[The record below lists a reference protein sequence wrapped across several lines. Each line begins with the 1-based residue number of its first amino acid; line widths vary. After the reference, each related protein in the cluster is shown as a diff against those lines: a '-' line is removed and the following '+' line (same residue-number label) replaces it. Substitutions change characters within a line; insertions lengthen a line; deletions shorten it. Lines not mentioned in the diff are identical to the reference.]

1 MFWKFDLH
9 NSSQIEKLLEKE
21 DVTLQELL
29 DEEDVLQEC
38 KAQNQR
44 LLLFLTRDSSMLELL
59 NLITH
64 EPPADREEKLRY
76 KYANVA
82 CELLTCDMSL
92 INDKVGGDESLMNTL
107 YSFLEQKSALN
118 PLLASF
124 FSKAFGNLI
133 TRKTEQVIGFLKN
146 KEDFVGQV
154 LKHLDTSAMMDLV
167 LRVISSVEP
176 VCLRQEVLTWLNEE
190 RLIQR
195 LVELIHPHS
204 DSETQSN
211 ASQTLCDI
219 IRLSRDQASLLQET
233 SETDP
238 LLTTLELQQNVEAL
252 LKNMFEGE
260 KSEVCIV
267 NGTQVL
273 LTLLETRRPGVEQ
286 VIDLCSQGLE
296 KSYTVNNSILMG
308 IQPHLKHFH
317 HLLLN
322 PPKKC
327 VMLTTMGVLEEP
339 FGNARLHASR
349 LMAALLYTRAPRI
362 HLELCQLNM
371 INLLLDLFFKFSW
384 NNFLHIQVEHCVSA
398 ILNQTTPI
406 GKTHDSPDQI
416 QLETQDTQNSDKS
429 DMFTCC
435 DMMKH
440 LLKDCRLVQRILDAW
455 EENDKTQEA
464 GGMRKGY
471 MGHMTRIANTVVQ
484 NAEREQEQTQI
495 ARLIK
500 ELPEDYKARWEQF
513 VNETLTETNK
523 KNTADLVFSDYQ
535 IQQMTANFVD
545 QFGLN
550 DDEFG
555 DHDGSISA
563 TFDRITEIKFNL
575 VDEGAS
581 SAIFETRT
589 KERIRP
595 FDDAEEEE
603 DIWEDKEINYATQV
617 KARSRFGLVTNAQK
631 SEADGGSRR
640 HLESPDMEWFPETK
654 QTQENTKNQEMDK
667 QSSDPQSPGWIAS
680 FEDDFSCRD
689 FTSIVMDTG
698 SSVWGSSTAQLS
710 ETEEK
715 GWATFTD
722 FQPFCCSD
730 AGPRCSSP
738 VDSENSNK
746 PSQNEEIK
754 SSSACV
760 WNVCGARKA
769 PLVASDSSSSESD
782 SEEEEDRTNITESV
796 ATANAKDN
804 VKLSVDAKNEKAVF
818 ISDTN
823 ARATGGMAT
832 DVIATGSI
840 PGTQS
845 PKEQKVTPVVTARN
859 SVSPAAR
866 LHPHDSCYSTHQM
879 LKAVASCFQTR
890 FLSLWHLP
898 FSSVCRI
905 VTWVLLV

>member
-1 MFWKFDLH
+1 MDAGRCIAIQRSHFHSDSLQNAAAVMFWKFDLH

-44 LLLFLTRDSSMLELL
+44 LLLFLSRDSSMLDLL

-64 EPPADREEKLRY
+64 EPPADREERLRY
-76 KYANVA
+76 KFANVA
-82 CELLTCDMSL
+82 CELLTCDVSL
-92 INDKVGGDESLMNTL
+92 INDKVGGDESLLNTL
-107 YSFLEQKSALN
+107 YSFLEQTSPLN

-124 FSKAFGNLI
+124 FSKTFGNLI
-133 TRKTEQVIGFLKN
+133 TRKTEQVIGFLKK
-146 KEDFVGQV
+146 KEDFIGQV

-167 LRVISSVEP
+167 LRLISSVEP

-195 LVELIHPHS
+195 LIELIHPHS
-204 DSETQSN
+204 DSERQSN
-211 ASQTLCDI
+211 ASQALCDI
-219 IRLSRDQASLLQET
+219 IRLSRDQASVLQET

-238 LLTTLELQQNVEAL
+238 LLTTLELQQSIDVL

-273 LTLLETRRPGVEQ
+273 LTLLETRRPCVEQ
-286 VIDLCSQGLE
+286 VIDPCSQGLE
-296 KSYTVNNSILMG
+296 KPYTVNNSILMA
-308 IQPHLKHFH
+308 IQTHLKHFH

-327 VMLTTMGVLEEP
+327 VMLTTMGILEEP
-339 FGNARLHASR
+339 FGNARLHGSR

-362 HLELCQLNM
+362 HHELCQLNM

-398 ILNQTTPI
+398 ILNQPTTN

-416 QLETQDTQNSDKS
+416 QLETKDTQNSDKS
-429 DMFTCC
+429 DMFTHC
-435 DMMKH
+435 DLIKH

-471 MGHMTRIANTVVQ
+471 MGHLTRIANTVVQ

-495 ARLIK
+495 SQLIK
-500 ELPEDYKARWEQF
+500 DLPEDYKARWEQF

-535 IQQMTANFVD
+535 IQEMTANFVD

-555 DHDGSISA
+555 EHDSSISA
-563 TFDRITEIKFNL
+563 TFDRITEINFKL
-575 VDEGAS
+575 VDERVS

-617 KARSRFGLVTNAQK
+617 KARSRFGLVTNTQK
-631 SEADGGSRR
+631 NEADGGSRR
-640 HLESPDMEWFPETK
+640 LLGSPDMEWFPETK
-654 QTQENTKNQEMDK
+654 QTPEKAKNQDTDK
-667 QSSDPQSPGWIAS
+667 QSSDPQSPGWIA

-689 FTSIVMDTG
+689 FASIAMDTG

-738 VDSENSNK
+738 VDSENPNK
-746 PSQNEEIK
+746 QSQNEETK
-754 SSSACV
+754 GSTACV
-760 WNVCGARKA
+760 WSVCGARKA
-769 PLVASDSSSSESD
+769 PLVASDSSSSGSD
-782 SEEEEDRTNITESV
+782 SEEEEDRTNIITESI
-796 ATANAKDN
+796 ATPNAKESA
-804 VKLSVDAKNEKAVF
+804 KLSVDAKNEKAVF

-823 ARATGGMAT
+823 ARATVGMAT
-832 DVIATGSI
+832 DVIATGTI
-840 PGTQS
+840 TGTQS
-845 PKEQKVTPVVTARN
+845 PKEQKGNSSSNGPV
-859 SVSPAAR
+859 
-866 LHPHDSCYSTHQM
+866 
-879 LKAVASCFQTR
+879 
-890 FLSLWHLP
+890 
-898 FSSVCRI
+898 
-905 VTWVLLV
+905 

>member
-29 DEEDVLQEC
+29 DEDDVLQEC

-64 EPPADREEKLRY
+64 EPPADREERLRY
-76 KYANVA
+76 KFANVA
-82 CELLTCDMSL
+82 CELLTCDVSL
-92 INDKVGGDESLMNTL
+92 INDKVGGDESLLNTL
-107 YSFLEQKSALN
+107 YSFLEQTPPLN

-124 FSKAFGNLI
+124 FSKTFGNLI
-133 TRKTEQVIGFLKN
+133 TRKTEQVIGFLKK
-146 KEDFVGQV
+146 KEDFIGQV

-167 LRVISSVEP
+167 LRLISSVEP
-176 VCLRQEVLTWLNEE
+176 VCLRQEVLTWLNDE

-195 LVELIHPHS
+195 LIELIHPHS
-204 DSETQSN
+204 DSERQSN
-211 ASQTLCDI
+211 ASQALCDI
-219 IRLSRDQASLLQET
+219 IRLSRDQASVLQET
-233 SETDP
+233 SDTDP
-238 LLTTLELQQNVEAL
+238 LLTTLELIDVL

-273 LTLLETRRPGVEQ
+273 LTLLETRRPCVEQ
-286 VIDLCSQGLE
+286 VIDPCSQGLE
-296 KSYTVNNSILMG
+296 KPYTVNNSILMA
-308 IQPHLKHFH
+308 IQTHLKHFH

-327 VMLTTMGVLEEP
+327 VMLTTMGILEEP
-339 FGNARLHASR
+339 FGNARLHGSR

-362 HLELCQLNM
+362 HHELCQLNM

-398 ILNQTTPI
+398 ILNQPTTN

-416 QLETQDTQNSDKS
+416 QLETKDTQNSDKS
-429 DMFTCC
+429 DM
-435 DMMKH
+435 
-440 LLKDCRLVQRILDAW
+440 LVQRILDAW

-471 MGHMTRIANTVVQ
+471 MGHLTRIANTVVQ

-495 ARLIK
+495 SQLIK
-500 ELPEDYKARWEQF
+500 GKLPEDYKARWEQF

-523 KNTADLVFSDYQ
+523 KNTADLVRFHTKTPIFLLTQVFSDYQ
-535 IQQMTANFVD
+535 IQEMTANFVD

-555 DHDGSISA
+555 EHDSSISA
-563 TFDRITEIKFNL
+563 TFDRITEINFKL
-575 VDEGAS
+575 VDERVS

-617 KARSRFGLVTNAQK
+617 KARSRFGLVTNTQK
-631 SEADGGSRR
+631 NEADGG
-640 HLESPDMEWFPETK
+640 
-654 QTQENTKNQEMDK
+654 
-667 QSSDPQSPGWIAS
+667 PGWIA

-689 FTSIVMDTG
+689 FASIAMDTG

-730 AGPRCSSP
+730 AGHRCSSP
-738 VDSENSNK
+738 VDSENPNK
-746 PSQNEEIK
+746 QSQNEESK
-754 SSSACV
+754 WLTYYEVYSLMFLHLSSKGKFLTTV
-760 WNVCGARKA
+760 LK
-769 PLVASDSSSSESD
+769 
-782 SEEEEDRTNITESV
+782 
-796 ATANAKDN
+796 NAKN
-804 VKLSVDAKNEKAVF
+804 V
-818 ISDTN
+818 
-823 ARATGGMAT
+823 G
-832 DVIATGSI
+832 
-840 PGTQS
+840 
-845 PKEQKVTPVVTARN
+845 VVRCG
-859 SVSPAAR
+859 VKGEEGR
-866 LHPHDSCYSTHQM
+866 
-879 LKAVASCFQTR
+879 QT
-890 FLSLWHLP
+890 
-898 FSSVCRI
+898 V
-905 VTWVLLV
+905 

>member
-29 DEEDVLQEC
+29 DEDDVLQEC

-64 EPPADREEKLRY
+64 EPPADREERLRY

-82 CELLTCDMSL
+82 CELLTCDVSL

-146 KEDFVGQV
+146 KEDFIGQV

-167 LRVISSVEP
+167 LRLISSVEP

-195 LVELIHPHS
+195 LIELIHPHS
-204 DSETQSN
+204 DGETQSN

-233 SETDP
+233 SETTDP
-238 LLTTLELQQNVEAL
+238 LLTALELQQNVEAL

-273 LTLLETRRPGVEQ
+273 LARLETRRPGVEQ
-286 VIDLCSQGLE
+286 VIDPCSQGLE

-339 FGNARLHASR
+339 FGNTRLHASR

-398 ILNQTTPI
+398 ILNQTTPN

-416 QLETQDTQNSDKS
+416 QLETQDTQNSEKT

-435 DMMKH
+435 GMIKH

-471 MGHMTRIANTVVQ
+471 MGHLTRIANTVVQ

-495 ARLIK
+495 AQLIK
-500 ELPEDYKARWEQF
+500 GKLPEEYKARWEQF

-555 DHDGSISA
+555 DHDGRISA

-617 KARSRFGLVTNAQK
+617 KARKER
-631 SEADGGSRR
+631 GGWWLS
-640 HLESPDMEWFPETK
+640 
-654 QTQENTKNQEMDK
+654 QTSGYVH
-667 QSSDPQSPGWIAS
+667 SSHSPGWIAS

-689 FTSIVMDTG
+689 FTSIAMDTG

-738 VDSENSNK
+738 K
-746 PSQNEEIK
+746 
-754 SSSACV
+754 
-760 WNVCGARKA
+760 
-769 PLVASDSSSSESD
+769 
-782 SEEEEDRTNITESV
+782 
-796 ATANAKDN
+796 
-804 VKLSVDAKNEKAVF
+804 
-818 ISDTN
+818 
-823 ARATGGMAT
+823 
-832 DVIATGSI
+832 
-840 PGTQS
+840 
-845 PKEQKVTPVVTARN
+845 
-859 SVSPAAR
+859 VSPLPA
-866 LHPHDSCYSTHQM
+866 YTIYIYTH
-879 LKAVASCFQTR
+879 T
-890 FLSLWHLP
+890 H
-898 FSSVCRI
+898 
-905 VTWVLLV
+905 THT

>member
-1 MFWKFDLH
+1 M
-9 NSSQIEKLLEKE
+9 S
-21 DVTLQELL
+21 VT
-29 DEEDVLQEC
+29 
-38 KAQNQR
+38 
-44 LLLFLTRDSSMLELL
+44 
-59 NLITH
+59 
-64 EPPADREEKLRY
+64 EPPADREERLRY

-82 CELLTCDMSL
+82 CELLTCDVSL
-92 INDKVGGDESLMNTL
+92 INDKVGGDESLLNTL
-107 YSFLEQKSALN
+107 YSYLEQTSPLN

-124 FSKAFGNLI
+124 FSKTFGNLI
-133 TRKTEQVIGFLKN
+133 TRKTEQVIGFLKK
-146 KEDFVGQV
+146 KEDFIGQV

-167 LRVISSVEP
+167 LRLISSVEP
-176 VCLRQEVLTWLNEE
+176 ACLRQEVLTWLNEE

-195 LVELIHPHS
+195 LIELIHPHS
-204 DSETQSN
+204 DSERQSN

-219 IRLSRDQASLLQET
+219 IRLGRDQASVLQET

-238 LLTTLELQQNVEAL
+238 LLTTLELQQSIEVL

-273 LTLLETRRPGVEQ
+273 LTLLETRRPCVEQ
-286 VIDLCSQGLE
+286 VIDPCSQGLE
-296 KSYTVNNSILMG
+296 KTYTVNNSILMG
-308 IQPHLKHFH
+308 IQTHLKHFH

-327 VMLTTMGVLEEP
+327 VMLTTMGILEEP
-339 FGNARLHASR
+339 FGNARLHGSK

-362 HLELCQLNM
+362 HHELCQLNM
-371 INLLLDLFFKFSW
+371 INLLLV
-384 NNFLHIQVEHCVSA
+384 I
-398 ILNQTTPI
+398 T
-406 GKTHDSPDQI
+406 
-416 QLETQDTQNSDKS
+416 
-429 DMFTCC
+429 
-435 DMMKH
+435 
-440 LLKDCRLVQRILDAW
+440 LLRDCRLVQRILDAW
-455 EENDKTQEA
+455 EENDKIQEA

-555 DHDGSISA
+555 EHDGSIRTELPEDYKARWEQFVNETLTETNKKNTADLVFSDYQIQQMTANFVDQFGLNDDEFGEHDGSISA
-563 TFDRITEIKFNL
+563 TFDRITEINFKL
-575 VDEGAS
+575 VDERTS

-640 HLESPDMEWFPETK
+640 CLGSPDIEWFPETK
-654 QTQENTKNQEMDK
+654 LTPEKTKNHDTAK

-689 FTSIVMDTG
+689 FVSVAMDTG
-698 SSVWGSSTAQLS
+698 SGVWGSSNAQLS

-738 VDSENSNK
+738 VDSENPNK
-746 PSQNEEIK
+746 QSQNEEIK
-754 SSSACV
+754 GSSACV
-760 WNVCGARKA
+760 WSVCGARKA
-769 PLVASDSSSSESD
+769 PLVASDSSSSGSD
-782 SEEEEDRTNITESV
+782 SEEEEDRTNANQCI
-796 ATANAKDN
+796 ATANAKEG
-804 VKLSVDAKNEKAVF
+804 VKLSVDAKNKKAVF
-818 ISDTN
+818 ISDTH

-832 DVIATGSI
+832 DVIATGTI
-840 PGTQS
+840 TGTQS
-845 PKEQKVTPVVTARN
+845 SKEQNPVLFYRG
-859 SVSPAAR
+859 
-866 LHPHDSCYSTHQM
+866 DS
-879 LKAVASCFQTR
+879 
-890 FLSLWHLP
+890 
-898 FSSVCRI
+898 SSNGPV
-905 VTWVLLV
+905 

>member
-9 NSSQIEKLLEKE
+9 NSSQVEKLLEKE

-59 NLITH
+59 NLVTH
-64 EPPADREEKLRY
+64 EPPTDREEKLRY

-82 CELLTCDMSL
+82 CELLTCDVSL
-92 INDKVGGDESLMNTL
+92 INDKVGGDESLLKTL
-107 YSFLEQKSALN
+107 YNFLEQTPPLN

-124 FSKAFGNLI
+124 M
-133 TRKTEQVIGFLKN
+133 IGFLKK
-146 KEDFVGQV
+146 KEDFIGQV

-167 LRVISSVEP
+167 LRLISSVEP
-176 VCLRQEVLTWLNEE
+176 VCLRQEVLSWLNEE

-195 LVELIHPHS
+195 LIELIHPHI
-204 DSETQSN
+204 DDERQSN

-219 IRLSRDQASLLQET
+219 IRLSRDQASLLQES

-267 NGTQVL
+267 YGTQVL
-273 LTLLETRRPGVEQ
+273 LTLLETQRPGVEQ
-286 VIDLCSQGLE
+286 VTDPCSQGLE

-322 PPKKC
+322 PLKKC

-339 FGNARLHASR
+339 FGNARLYASR
-349 LMAALLYTRAPRI
+349 LMAALLYTRSPRI
-362 HLELCQLNM
+362 HQELCQMNM

-398 ILNQTTPI
+398 ILNQSTQN

-416 QLETQDTQNSDKS
+416 QLETQNSDRS
-429 DMFTCC
+429 DMFTSC
-435 DMMKH
+435 DLIKH

-455 EENDKTQEA
+455 EENDKTQKA
-464 GGMRKGY
+464 GGMRRGY
-471 MGHMTRIANTVVQ
+471 MGHLTRIANTVVQ

-495 ARLIK
+495 TQLIK

-513 VNETLTETNK
+513 VNETLMETNK

-550 DDEFG
+550 GDEFG
-555 DHDGSISA
+555 EHDGNISA
-563 TFDRITEIKFNL
+563 TFDRISEINFNL
-575 VDEGAS
+575 GDKGKS
-581 SAIFETRT
+581 SAIFETCT

-595 FDDAEEEE
+595 FEDPEEEE

-617 KARSRFGLVTNAQK
+617 KSRSRFGLVTNAQK
-631 SEADGGSRR
+631 SEVDGGSRR
-640 HLESPDMEWFPETK
+640 RLGSPDMEWFPETK
-654 QTQENTKNQEMDK
+654 QTPDKIQNQDMDK
-667 QSSDPQSPGWIAS
+667 QSSDPQSPGWTAS

-689 FTSIVMDTG
+689 FASIAIDTG
-698 SSVWGSSTAQLS
+698 SNVWGSSTAQLS

-738 VDSENSNK
+738 VDSENPNK
-746 PSQNEEIK
+746 QSQNEEMK
-754 SSSACV
+754 GSSACV
-760 WNVCGARKA
+760 WSVCGARKA
-769 PLVASDSSSSESD
+769 PLVASDSSSSGSD
-782 SEEEEDRTNITESV
+782 SEDEDRANIITESV
-796 ATANAKDN
+796 AKESITLAFDAN
-804 VKLSVDAKNEKAVF
+804 NEKAVF
-818 ISDTN
+818 NSDTN
-823 ARATGGMAT
+823 AKAT
-832 DVIATGSI
+832 DVIATGTMAI
-840 PGTQS
+840 PITGTQS
-845 PKEQKVTPVVTARN
+845 PN
-859 SVSPAAR
+859 
-866 LHPHDSCYSTHQM
+866 
-879 LKAVASCFQTR
+879 
-890 FLSLWHLP
+890 LSMSGTLDDLLSFP
-898 FSSVCRI
+898 MKTSS
-905 VTWVLLV
+905 LLEH

>member
-44 LLLFLTRDSSMLELL
+44 LLLFLSRDSSMLDLL

-64 EPPADREEKLRY
+64 EPPADREERLRY
-76 KYANVA
+76 KFANVA
-82 CELLTCDMSL
+82 CELLTCDVSL
-92 INDKVGGDESLMNTL
+92 INDKVGGDESLLNTL
-107 YSFLEQKSALN
+107 YSFLEQTSPLN

-124 FSKAFGNLI
+124 FSKTFGNLI
-133 TRKTEQVIGFLKN
+133 TRKTEQVIGFLKK
-146 KEDFVGQV
+146 KEDFIGQV

-167 LRVISSVEP
+167 LRLISSVEP

-195 LVELIHPHS
+195 LIELIHPHS
-204 DSETQSN
+204 DSERQSN
-211 ASQTLCDI
+211 ASQALCDI
-219 IRLSRDQASLLQET
+219 IRLSRDQASVLQET

-238 LLTTLELQQNVEAL
+238 LLTTLELQQSIDVL

-273 LTLLETRRPGVEQ
+273 LTLLETRRPCVEQ
-286 VIDLCSQGLE
+286 VIDPCSQGLE
-296 KSYTVNNSILMG
+296 KPYTVNNSILMA
-308 IQPHLKHFH
+308 IQTHLKHFH

-327 VMLTTMGVLEEP
+327 VMLTTMGILEEP
-339 FGNARLHASR
+339 FGNARLHGSR

-362 HLELCQLNM
+362 HHELCQLNM

-398 ILNQTTPI
+398 ILNQPTTN

-416 QLETQDTQNSDKS
+416 QLETKDTQNSDKS
-429 DMFTCC
+429 DMFTHC
-435 DMMKH
+435 DLIKH

-471 MGHMTRIANTVVQ
+471 MGHLTRIANTVVQ

-495 ARLIK
+495 SQLIK
-500 ELPEDYKARWEQF
+500 DLPEDYKARWEQF

-523 KNTADLVFSDYQ
+523 KNTADLVRFHTKTPIFLLTQVFSDYQ
-535 IQQMTANFVD
+535 IQEMTANFVD

-555 DHDGSISA
+555 EHDSSISA
-563 TFDRITEIKFNL
+563 TFDRITEINFKL
-575 VDEGAS
+575 VDERVS

-617 KARSRFGLVTNAQK
+617 KARMVSGDQTNSRK
-631 SEADGGSRR
+631 D
-640 HLESPDMEWFPETK
+640 LEISPDPIKIHW
-654 QTQENTKNQEMDK
+654 KNYHH
-667 QSSDPQSPGWIAS
+667 QSGPGWIA

-689 FTSIVMDTG
+689 FASIAMDTG

-738 VDSENSNK
+738 VDSENPNK
-746 PSQNEEIK
+746 QTLAKKSQQRLYFLR
-754 SSSACV
+754 STACV
-760 WNVCGARKA
+760 WSVCGARKA
-769 PLVASDSSSSESD
+769 PLVASDSSSSGSD
-782 SEEEEDRTNITESV
+782 SEEEEDRTNIITESI
-796 ATANAKDN
+796 ATPNAKESA
-804 VKLSVDAKNEKAVF
+804 KLSVDAKNEKALK
-818 ISDTN
+818 SLN
-823 ARATGGMAT
+823 AALSCSTGA
-832 DVIATGSI
+832 
-840 PGTQS
+840 
-845 PKEQKVTPVVTARN
+845 TPVVTAQCN
-859 SVSPAAR
+859 SVSLTSIPM
-866 LHPHDSCYSTHQM
+866 T
-879 LKAVASCFQTR
+879 V
-890 FLSLWHLP
+890 
-898 FSSVCRI
+898 
-905 VTWVLLV
+905 VTPPMKC

>member
-29 DEEDVLQEC
+29 DEDDVLQEC

-64 EPPADREEKLRY
+64 EPPADREERLRY

-82 CELLTCDMSL
+82 CELLTCDVSL

-146 KEDFVGQV
+146 KEDFIGQV

-167 LRVISSVEP
+167 LRLISSVEP

-195 LVELIHPHS
+195 LIELIHPHS
-204 DSETQSN
+204 DGETQSN

-233 SETDP
+233 SETTDP
-238 LLTTLELQQNVEAL
+238 LLTALELQQNVEAL

-273 LTLLETRRPGVEQ
+273 LALLETRRPGVEQ
-286 VIDLCSQGLE
+286 VIDPCSQGLE

-339 FGNARLHASR
+339 FGNTRLHASR

-398 ILNQTTPI
+398 ILNQTTPN

-416 QLETQDTQNSDKS
+416 Q
-429 DMFTCC
+429 
-435 DMMKH
+435 
-440 LLKDCRLVQRILDAW
+440 LVQRILDAW

-471 MGHMTRIANTVVQ
+471 MGHLTRIANTVVQ

-495 ARLIK
+495 AQLIK

-523 KNTADLVFSDYQ
+523 KNTGVFYIKNYKSPLISILLLTQVFSDYQ

-555 DHDGSISA
+555 DHDGRISRL
-563 TFDRITEIKFNL
+563 FLLRDNNFIH
-575 VDEGAS
+575 
-581 SAIFETRT
+581 SALIDLKLCQMF
-589 KERIRP
+589 
-595 FDDAEEEE
+595 
-603 DIWEDKEINYATQV
+603 
-617 KARSRFGLVTNAQK
+617 
-631 SEADGGSRR
+631 
-640 HLESPDMEWFPETK
+640 
-654 QTQENTKNQEMDK
+654 
-667 QSSDPQSPGWIAS
+667 S
-680 FEDDFSCRD
+680 F
-689 FTSIVMDTG
+689 T
-698 SSVWGSSTAQLS
+698 
-710 ETEEK
+710 
-715 GWATFTD
+715 
-722 FQPFCCSD
+722 
-730 AGPRCSSP
+730 
-738 VDSENSNK
+738 
-746 PSQNEEIK
+746 
-754 SSSACV
+754 
-760 WNVCGARKA
+760 
-769 PLVASDSSSSESD
+769 
-782 SEEEEDRTNITESV
+782 
-796 ATANAKDN
+796 
-804 VKLSVDAKNEKAVF
+804 
-818 ISDTN
+818 
-823 ARATGGMAT
+823 
-832 DVIATGSI
+832 
-840 PGTQS
+840 
-845 PKEQKVTPVVTARN
+845 
-859 SVSPAAR
+859 
-866 LHPHDSCYSTHQM
+866 
-879 LKAVASCFQTR
+879 
-890 FLSLWHLP
+890 
-898 FSSVCRI
+898 
-905 VTWVLLV
+905 

>member
-167 LRVISSVEP
+167 LRLISSVEP

-273 LTLLETRRPGVEQ
+273 LALLETRRPGVEQ
-286 VIDLCSQGLE
+286 VIDPCSQGLE

-308 IQPHLKHFH
+308 IQPHLKQFH

-371 INLLLDLFFKFSW
+371 INLLNKLYFRICYRKLFQHFLLKKNNNCIFGQTNTALDLFFKFSW

-440 LLKDCRLVQRILDAW
+440 LLKDCSLVQRILDAW

-523 KNTADLVFSDYQ
+523 KNTADLVRFPTKTIVGSIFMSKITICKSPLISILLLTQVFSDYQ

-575 VDEGAS
+575 VAEGASIAS

-617 KARSRFGLVTNAQK
+617 KARSRFIN
-631 SEADGGSRR
+631 
-640 HLESPDMEWFPETK
+640 
-654 QTQENTKNQEMDK
+654 
-667 QSSDPQSPGWIAS
+667 
-680 FEDDFSCRD
+680 
-689 FTSIVMDTG
+689 
-698 SSVWGSSTAQLS
+698 
-710 ETEEK
+710 
-715 GWATFTD
+715 
-722 FQPFCCSD
+722 
-730 AGPRCSSP
+730 
-738 VDSENSNK
+738 
-746 PSQNEEIK
+746 
-754 SSSACV
+754 SSACV

-782 SEEEEDRTNITESV
+782 SEEEENRTNIITESV

-818 ISDTN
+818 I
-823 ARATGGMAT
+823 R
-832 DVIATGSI
+832 
-840 PGTQS
+840 
-845 PKEQKVTPVVTARN
+845 
-859 SVSPAAR
+859 
-866 LHPHDSCYSTHQM
+866 
-879 LKAVASCFQTR
+879 
-890 FLSLWHLP
+890 
-898 FSSVCRI
+898 
-905 VTWVLLV
+905 

>member
-59 NLITH
+59 NLVTH

-76 KYANVA
+76 KFANVA
-82 CELLTCDMSL
+82 CELLTCDVSL
-92 INDKVGGDESLMNTL
+92 INDKVGGDESLLNTL
-107 YSFLEQKSALN
+107 YSFLEQKTPLN

-124 FSKAFGNLI
+124 FSKTFGSLI
-133 TRKTEQVIGFLKN
+133 TRKTEQVISFLKS
-146 KEDFVGQV
+146 KEDFIGQV

-167 LRVISSVEP
+167 LRLISSVEP

-190 RLIQR
+190 KLIQR
-195 LVELIHPHS
+195 LIELIHPRS

-211 ASQTLCDI
+211 ASQALCDI
-219 IRLSRDQASLLQET
+219 IRLSRDQASLLQES
-233 SETDP
+233 SEADP

-286 VIDLCSQGLE
+286 VIDPCSQGLE

-327 VMLTTMGVLEEP
+327 VMLTTMGILEEP

-362 HLELCQLNM
+362 HNELCQLNM
-371 INLLLDLFFKFSW
+371 TNLLLDLFFKFSW
-384 NNFLHIQVEHCVSA
+384 NNFLHLQVEHCVSA
-398 ILNQTTPI
+398 ILNQTTHN

-416 QLETQDTQNSDKS
+416 QLETQDTQNLDKS
-429 DMFTCC
+429 DMFSRC
-435 DMMKH
+435 DLIKH

-455 EENDKTQEA
+455 DENDKTQEA

-471 MGHMTRIANTVVQ
+471 MGHLTRIANTVVQ

-495 ARLIK
+495 AQLIK
-500 ELPEDYKARWEQF
+500 ELPEDYNARWEQF

-523 KNTADLVFSDYQ
+523 KNTADLVRFHTKTVGGSIFTSKFTIRKSSLINILLLTQVFSDYQ

-555 DHDGSISA
+555 EHDSSISA
-563 TFDRITEIKFNL
+563 TFDRITEINFNL

-595 FDDAEEEE
+595 FEDAEEEE

-617 KARSRFGLVTNAQK
+617 KARSRFGLVTNTQK

-640 HLESPDMEWFPETK
+640 RLGSPDMEWFPETK
-654 QTQENTKNQEMDK
+654 QTPENTKNLDMDK
-667 QSSDPQSPGWIAS
+667 QSIDPQSPGWIAS

-689 FTSIVMDTG
+689 FASIAMDTG

-738 VDSENSNK
+738 VDSENPNK
-746 PSQNEEIK
+746 QNQNEEIK
-754 SSSACV
+754 GSSACV
-760 WNVCGARKA
+760 WSVCGARKA
-769 PLVASDSSSSESD
+769 PLVASDSSSSGSD
-782 SEEEEDRTNITESV
+782 SEEEEDRTNIITESV
-796 ATANAKDN
+796 ATANAKEN

-840 PGTQS
+840 TGTQS
-845 PKEQKVTPVVTARN
+845 PKEQKG
-859 SVSPAAR
+859 
-866 LHPHDSCYSTHQM
+866 DS
-879 LKAVASCFQTR
+879 
-890 FLSLWHLP
+890 
-898 FSSVCRI
+898 SSNGPM
-905 VTWVLLV
+905 

>member
-1 MFWKFDLH
+1 
-9 NSSQIEKLLEKE
+9 
-21 DVTLQELL
+21 
-29 DEEDVLQEC
+29 
-38 KAQNQR
+38 
-44 LLLFLTRDSSMLELL
+44 MLELL

-167 LRVISSVEP
+167 LRLISSVEP

-273 LTLLETRRPGVEQ
+273 LALLETRRPGVEQ
-286 VIDLCSQGLE
+286 VIDPCSQGLE

-308 IQPHLKHFH
+308 IQPHLKQFH

-440 LLKDCRLVQRILDAW
+440 LLKDCSLVQRILDAW

-500 ELPEDYKARWEQF
+500 GKLPEDYKARWEQF

-523 KNTADLVFSDYQ
+523 KNTADLVRFPTKTIVGSIFMSKITICKSPLISILLLTQVFSDYQ

-575 VDEGAS
+575 VAEGAS

-640 HLESPDMEWFPETK
+640 RLESPDMEWFPETK

-738 VDSENSNK
+738 VDSENPNK

-782 SEEEEDRTNITESV
+782 SEEEENRTNIITESV

-818 ISDTN
+818 I
-823 ARATGGMAT
+823 R
-832 DVIATGSI
+832 
-840 PGTQS
+840 
-845 PKEQKVTPVVTARN
+845 
-859 SVSPAAR
+859 
-866 LHPHDSCYSTHQM
+866 
-879 LKAVASCFQTR
+879 
-890 FLSLWHLP
+890 
-898 FSSVCRI
+898 
-905 VTWVLLV
+905 

>member
-371 INLLLDLFFKFSW
+371 INLLLVLVILSLDLFFKFSW

-523 KNTADLVFSDYQ
+523 KNTADLVRFHTKTIVGSIFTSKITICKSPLISILLLTQVFSDYQ

-617 KARSRFGLVTNAQK
+617 KARSRFIKHTHTHTHTHTHI
-631 SEADGGSRR
+631 D
-640 HLESPDMEWFPETK
+640 
-654 QTQENTKNQEMDK
+654 TQN
-667 QSSDPQSPGWIAS
+667 SH
-680 FEDDFSCRD
+680 
-689 FTSIVMDTG
+689 
-698 SSVWGSSTAQLS
+698 
-710 ETEEK
+710 
-715 GWATFTD
+715 
-722 FQPFCCSD
+722 
-730 AGPRCSSP
+730 CSSSLGL
-738 VDSENSNK
+738 DC
-746 PSQNEEIK
+746 
-754 SSSACV
+754 SSACV

-818 ISDTN
+818 I
-823 ARATGGMAT
+823 R
-832 DVIATGSI
+832 
-840 PGTQS
+840 
-845 PKEQKVTPVVTARN
+845 
-859 SVSPAAR
+859 
-866 LHPHDSCYSTHQM
+866 
-879 LKAVASCFQTR
+879 
-890 FLSLWHLP
+890 
-898 FSSVCRI
+898 
-905 VTWVLLV
+905 

>member
-9 NSSQIEKLLEKE
+9 NSSQVEKLLEKE

-64 EPPADREEKLRY
+64 EPPTDREEKLRY

-82 CELLTCDMSL
+82 CELLTCDVSL
-92 INDKVGGDESLMNTL
+92 INDKVGGDESLLNTL
-107 YSFLEQKSALN
+107 YNFLEQSPPVN

-124 FSKAFGNLI
+124 VSKTFGNLI
-133 TRKTEQVIGFLKN
+133 TRKTEQVIGFLKK
-146 KEDFVGQV
+146 KEDFIGQV

-167 LRVISSVEP
+167 LRLISSVEP
-176 VCLRQEVLTWLNEE
+176 ACLRQEVLSWLNEE

-195 LVELIHPHS
+195 LIELIHPHS
-204 DSETQSN
+204 DNERQSN
-211 ASQTLCDI
+211 ASQALCDI
-219 IRLSRDQASLLQET
+219 IRLSRDQASLLQES

-260 KSEVCIV
+260 RSEMCIV
-267 NGTQVL
+267 YGTLVL

-286 VIDLCSQGLE
+286 VIDPCSQGLE

-308 IQPHLKHFH
+308 IQPHLKHFN

-362 HLELCQLNM
+362 HHELCQLNM

-398 ILNQTTPI
+398 ILNQTTPN
-406 GKTHDSPDQI
+406 GKSHDSPDQI
-416 QLETQDTQNSDKS
+416 QLETQNSDTQNSDRS
-429 DMFTCC
+429 DMSTRC
-435 DMMKH
+435 DLIKH

-471 MGHMTRIANTVVQ
+471 MGHLTRIANTVVQ
-484 NAEREQEQTQI
+484 NAEREQEQITQ
-495 ARLIK
+495 LIK

-550 DDEFG
+550 GDEFG
-555 DHDGSISA
+555 EHDGNISA
-563 TFDRITEIKFNL
+563 TFDRITEINFNL
-575 VDEGAS
+575 VDEGTS

-595 FDDAEEEE
+595 FEDPEEEE

-631 SEADGGSRR
+631 SEVDVGSRR
-640 HLESPDMEWFPETK
+640 RLGSPDMEWFPETK
-654 QTQENTKNQEMDK
+654 QNLDKTKIQDMDK
-667 QSSDPQSPGWIAS
+667 QSSDLQSPGWTAS

-689 FTSIVMDTG
+689 FASIAMDTG
-698 SSVWGSSTAQLS
+698 SNVWGSSTAQLS

-715 GWATFTD
+715 GWATFSD

-738 VDSENSNK
+738 VDSENPNK
-746 PSQNEEIK
+746 QSQNEEIK
-754 SSSACV
+754 GSSACV
-760 WNVCGARKA
+760 WSVCGARKA
-769 PLVASDSSSSESD
+769 PLVASDSSSSGSD
-782 SEEEEDRTNITESV
+782 SEEEEDRTNIITESV
-796 ATANAKDN
+796 ATGNAKESIT
-804 VKLSVDAKNEKAVF
+804 LSVDAKHETAVF
-818 ISDTN
+818 NSDTN
-823 ARATGGMAT
+823 AKATDGMAT
-832 DVIATGSI
+832 GTMAMPIT
-840 PGTQS
+840 GTQS
-845 PKEQKVTPVVTARN
+845 PKEQKG
-859 SVSPAAR
+859 
-866 LHPHDSCYSTHQM
+866 DS
-879 LKAVASCFQTR
+879 
-890 FLSLWHLP
+890 
-898 FSSVCRI
+898 SSNGPM
-905 VTWVLLV
+905 

>member
-44 LLLFLTRDSSMLELL
+44 LLLFLSRDSSMLDLL

-64 EPPADREEKLRY
+64 EPPADREERLRY
-76 KYANVA
+76 KFANVA
-82 CELLTCDMSL
+82 CELLTCDVSL
-92 INDKVGGDESLMNTL
+92 INDKVGGDESLLNTL
-107 YSFLEQKSALN
+107 YSFLEQTPPLN

-124 FSKAFGNLI
+124 FSKTFGNLI
-133 TRKTEQVIGFLKN
+133 TRKTEQVIGFLKK
-146 KEDFVGQV
+146 KEDFIGQV

-167 LRVISSVEP
+167 LRLISSVEP
-176 VCLRQEVLTWLNEE
+176 VCLRQEVLTWLNDE

-195 LVELIHPHS
+195 LIELIHPHS
-204 DSETQSN
+204 DSERQSN
-211 ASQTLCDI
+211 ASQALCDI
-219 IRLSRDQASLLQET
+219 IRLSRDQASVLQET

-238 LLTTLELQQNVEAL
+238 LLTTHELQQSIDVL

-273 LTLLETRRPGVEQ
+273 LTLLETRRPCVEQ
-286 VIDLCSQGLE
+286 VIDPCSQGLE
-296 KSYTVNNSILMG
+296 KPYTVNNSILMA
-308 IQPHLKHFH
+308 IQTHLKHFH

-327 VMLTTMGVLEEP
+327 VMLTTMGILEEP
-339 FGNARLHASR
+339 FGNARLHGSR

-362 HLELCQLNM
+362 HHELCQLNM
-371 INLLLDLFFKFSW
+371 INLLLVLVILILSKTFLSKNDLFFKFSW

-398 ILNQTTPI
+398 ILNQPTTN
-406 GKTHDSPDQI
+406 GKTHDTVC
-416 QLETQDTQNSDKS
+416 LGH
-429 DMFTCC
+429 C
-435 DMMKH
+435 DMIVCVQ

-471 MGHMTRIANTVVQ
+471 MGHITRIANTVVQ

-495 ARLIK
+495 SQLIK
-500 ELPEDYKARWEQF
+500 DLPEDYKARWEQF

-523 KNTADLVFSDYQ
+523 KNTADLVRFHTKTPIFLLTQVFSDYQ
-535 IQQMTANFVD
+535 IQEMTANFVD

-555 DHDGSISA
+555 EHDSSISA
-563 TFDRITEIKFNL
+563 TFDRITEINFKL
-575 VDEGAS
+575 VDERVS

-617 KARSRFGLVTNAQK
+617 KARSRFMKHTHTHARIHTLI
-631 SEADGGSRR
+631 S
-640 HLESPDMEWFPETK
+640 H
-654 QTQENTKNQEMDK
+654 
-667 QSSDPQSPGWIAS
+667 SSDCCLSSVGPGWIA

-689 FTSIVMDTG
+689 FASIAMDTG

-722 FQPFCCSD
+722 FQPFC
-730 AGPRCSSP
+730 
-738 VDSENSNK
+738 
-746 PSQNEEIK
+746 
-754 SSSACV
+754 
-760 WNVCGARKA
+760 W
-769 PLVASDSSSSESD
+769 
-782 SEEEEDRTNITESV
+782 
-796 ATANAKDN
+796 
-804 VKLSVDAKNEKAVF
+804 
-818 ISDTN
+818 
-823 ARATGGMAT
+823 
-832 DVIATGSI
+832 
-840 PGTQS
+840 
-845 PKEQKVTPVVTARN
+845 
-859 SVSPAAR
+859 
-866 LHPHDSCYSTHQM
+866 
-879 LKAVASCFQTR
+879 
-890 FLSLWHLP
+890 
-898 FSSVCRI
+898 
-905 VTWVLLV
+905 

>member
-44 LLLFLTRDSSMLELL
+44 LLLFLSRDSSMLDLL

-64 EPPADREEKLRY
+64 EPPADREERLRY
-76 KYANVA
+76 KFANVA
-82 CELLTCDMSL
+82 CELLTCDVSL
-92 INDKVGGDESLMNTL
+92 INDKVGGDESLLNTL
-107 YSFLEQKSALN
+107 YSFLEQTSPLN

-124 FSKAFGNLI
+124 FSKTFGNLI
-133 TRKTEQVIGFLKN
+133 TRKTEQVIGFLKK
-146 KEDFVGQV
+146 KEDFIGQV

-167 LRVISSVEP
+167 LRLISSVEP

-195 LVELIHPHS
+195 LIELIHPHS
-204 DSETQSN
+204 DSERQSN
-211 ASQTLCDI
+211 ASQALCDI
-219 IRLSRDQASLLQET
+219 IRLSRDQASVLQET

-238 LLTTLELQQNVEAL
+238 LLTTLELIDVL

-273 LTLLETRRPGVEQ
+273 LTLLETRRPCVEQ
-286 VIDLCSQGLE
+286 VIDPCSQGLE
-296 KSYTVNNSILMG
+296 KPYTVNNSILMA
-308 IQPHLKHFH
+308 IQTHLKHFH

-327 VMLTTMGVLEEP
+327 VMLTTMGILEEP
-339 FGNARLHASR
+339 FGNARLHGSR

-362 HLELCQLNM
+362 HHELCQLNM

-398 ILNQTTPI
+398 ILNQPTTN

-416 QLETQDTQNSDKS
+416 QLETKDTQNSDKS
-429 DMFTCC
+429 DMFTHC
-435 DMMKH
+435 DLIKH

-471 MGHMTRIANTVVQ
+471 MGHLTRIANTVVQ

-495 ARLIK
+495 SQLIK
-500 ELPEDYKARWEQF
+500 DLPEDYKARWEQF

-535 IQQMTANFVD
+535 IQEMTANFVD

-555 DHDGSISA
+555 EHDSSISA
-563 TFDRITEIKFNL
+563 TFDRITEINFKL
-575 VDEGAS
+575 VDERVS

-617 KARSRFGLVTNAQK
+617 KARSRFGLVTNTQK
-631 SEADGGSRR
+631 NEADGGSRR
-640 HLESPDMEWFPETK
+640 LLGSPDMEWFPETK
-654 QTQENTKNQEMDK
+654 QTPEKAKNQDTDK
-667 QSSDPQSPGWIAS
+667 QSSDPQSPGWIA

-689 FTSIVMDTG
+689 FASIAMDTG
-698 SSVWGSSTAQLS
+698 SSVWGSSTAQLRKDCTLLNTPMLCS
-710 ETEEK
+710 
-715 GWATFTD
+715 
-722 FQPFCCSD
+722 SD

-738 VDSENSNK
+738 VDSENPNK
-746 PSQNEEIK
+746 QSQNEETK
-754 SSSACV
+754 GSTACV
-760 WNVCGARKA
+760 WSVCGARKA
-769 PLVASDSSSSESD
+769 PLVASDSSSSGSD
-782 SEEEEDRTNITESV
+782 SEEEEDRTNIITESI
-796 ATANAKDN
+796 ATPNAKESA
-804 VKLSVDAKNEKAVF
+804 KLSVDAKNEKAVF

-823 ARATGGMAT
+823 ARATVGMAT
-832 DVIATGSI
+832 DVIATGTI
-840 PGTQS
+840 TGTQS
-845 PKEQKVTPVVTARN
+845 PKEQKGNSSSNGPV
-859 SVSPAAR
+859 
-866 LHPHDSCYSTHQM
+866 
-879 LKAVASCFQTR
+879 
-890 FLSLWHLP
+890 
-898 FSSVCRI
+898 
-905 VTWVLLV
+905 

>member
-29 DEEDVLQEC
+29 DEDDVLQEC

-64 EPPADREEKLRY
+64 EPPADREERLRY

-82 CELLTCDMSL
+82 CELLTCDVSL

-146 KEDFVGQV
+146 KEDFIGQV

-167 LRVISSVEP
+167 LRLISSVEP

-195 LVELIHPHS
+195 LIELIHPHS
-204 DSETQSN
+204 DGETQSN

-233 SETDP
+233 SETTDP
-238 LLTTLELQQNVEAL
+238 LLTALELQQNVEAL

-273 LTLLETRRPGVEQ
+273 LALLETRRPGVEQ
-286 VIDLCSQGLE
+286 VIDPCSQGLE

-339 FGNARLHASR
+339 FGNTRLHASR

-371 INLLLDLFFKFSW
+371 INLLKLFLKNYCIFGQTSTALML
-384 NNFLHIQVEHCVSA
+384 FLKLEHCVSA
-398 ILNQTTPI
+398 ILNQTTPN

-416 QLETQDTQNSDKS
+416 QLETQDTQNSEKT

-435 DMMKH
+435 DMIKH

-471 MGHMTRIANTVVQ
+471 MGHLTRIANTVVQ

-495 ARLIK
+495 AQLIK

-523 KNTADLVFSDYQ
+523 KNTGVFYIKNYKSPLISILLLTQVFSDYQ

-555 DHDGSISA
+555 DHDGRISA

-617 KARSRFGLVTNAQK
+617 KARSRFIKHTHMLTHKTAIALTAVHDYHPSG
-631 SEADGGSRR
+631 
-640 HLESPDMEWFPETK
+640 
-654 QTQENTKNQEMDK
+654 
-667 QSSDPQSPGWIAS
+667 PGWIAS

-689 FTSIVMDTG
+689 FTSIAMDTG

-722 FQPFCCSD
+722 FQPFC
-730 AGPRCSSP
+730 
-738 VDSENSNK
+738 
-746 PSQNEEIK
+746 
-754 SSSACV
+754 
-760 WNVCGARKA
+760 W
-769 PLVASDSSSSESD
+769 
-782 SEEEEDRTNITESV
+782 
-796 ATANAKDN
+796 
-804 VKLSVDAKNEKAVF
+804 
-818 ISDTN
+818 
-823 ARATGGMAT
+823 
-832 DVIATGSI
+832 
-840 PGTQS
+840 
-845 PKEQKVTPVVTARN
+845 
-859 SVSPAAR
+859 
-866 LHPHDSCYSTHQM
+866 
-879 LKAVASCFQTR
+879 
-890 FLSLWHLP
+890 
-898 FSSVCRI
+898 
-905 VTWVLLV
+905 

>member
-9 NSSQIEKLLEKE
+9 NSSQVEKLLEKE

-44 LLLFLTRDSSMLELL
+44 LLLFLTQDSSMLELL

-64 EPPADREEKLRY
+64 EPPTDREEKLRY

-82 CELLTCDMSL
+82 CELLTCDVSI
-92 INDKVGGDESLMNTL
+92 INDKVGGDESLLNTI
-107 YSFLEQKSALN
+107 YNFLEQTPPLN

-124 FSKAFGNLI
+124 FSKTVGNLI
-133 TRKTEQVIGFLKN
+133 ARKTEQMIGFLKK
-146 KEDFVGQV
+146 KEDFIGQV
-154 LKHLDTSAMMDLV
+154 LKHMDTSAMMDLV
-167 LRVISSVEP
+167 LRLISNVEP
-176 VCLRQEVLTWLNEE
+176 VCLRQEVLSWLNEE

-195 LVELIHPHS
+195 LIELIHPHS
-204 DSETQSN
+204 DSERQSN
-211 ASQTLCDI
+211 ASQTLCEI
-219 IRLSRDQASLLQET
+219 IRLSRDQASLLQEP

-260 KSEVCIV
+260 NSEVCIV
-267 NGTQVL
+267 YGTQVL

-286 VIDLCSQGLE
+286 VTDPCSQGLE

-308 IQPHLKHFH
+308 IQPHLKNLH

-327 VMLTTMGVLEEP
+327 AMLTTMGVLEEP

-362 HLELCQLNM
+362 HQELCRLNM

-398 ILNQTTPI
+398 ILNQTTPN
-406 GKTHDSPDQI
+406 GKTHESPDQI
-416 QLETQDTQNSDKS
+416 QLETQKSDTENSDRS
-429 DMFTCC
+429 DMFTSC
-435 DMMKH
+435 DLITH

-455 EENDKTQEA
+455 EENDKRQEA
-464 GGMRKGY
+464 GGMRRGY
-471 MGHMTRIANTVVQ
+471 MGHLTRIANTVVQ
-484 NAEREQEQTQI
+484 NAEREQEPFEITQ
-495 ARLIK
+495 LIK

-550 DDEFG
+550 GDEFG
-555 DHDGSISA
+555 EHDGNISA
-563 TFDRITEIKFNL
+563 TFDRITEINFNL
-575 VDEGAS
+575 MDKGAS
-581 SAIFETRT
+581 SAIFETCT

-631 SEADGGSRR
+631 SEVDGGSRMR
-640 HLESPDMEWFPETK
+640 LGSPDMEWFPETK
-654 QTQENTKNQEMDK
+654 LNPDKTKNQDMDK
-667 QSSDPQSPGWIAS
+667 QSSDAQSPGWTAS

-689 FTSIVMDTG
+689 FASIAMDTG
-698 SSVWGSSTAQLS
+698 SNVWGSSTAQLS

-738 VDSENSNK
+738 VDSENPNK
-746 PSQNEEIK
+746 QSQNEEIK
-754 SSSACV
+754 GSSACV
-760 WNVCGARKA
+760 WSVCGARKA
-769 PLVASDSSSSESD
+769 PLVASDSSSSGSD
-782 SEEEEDRTNITESV
+782 SEEEEDRTNIITESV
-796 ATANAKDN
+796 ATGNAKE
-804 VKLSVDAKNEKAVF
+804 SITINEKAVF
-818 ISDTN
+818 NSDTN
-823 ARATGGMAT
+823 AKATGGMAT
-832 DVIATGSI
+832 DVIAGTMAI
-840 PGTQS
+840 PITSTQS
-845 PKEQKVTPVVTARN
+845 PKEQK
-859 SVSPAAR
+859 
-866 LHPHDSCYSTHQM
+866 
-879 LKAVASCFQTR
+879 
-890 FLSLWHLP
+890 
-898 FSSVCRI
+898 
-905 VTWVLLV
+905 

>member
-29 DEEDVLQEC
+29 DEDDVLQEC

-64 EPPADREEKLRY
+64 EPPADREERLRY

-82 CELLTCDMSL
+82 CELLTCDVSL

-146 KEDFVGQV
+146 KEDFIGQV

-167 LRVISSVEP
+167 LRLISSVEP

-195 LVELIHPHS
+195 LIELIHPHS
-204 DSETQSN
+204 DGETQSN

-233 SETDP
+233 SETTDP
-238 LLTTLELQQNVEAL
+238 LLTALELQQNVEAL

-273 LTLLETRRPGVEQ
+273 LARLETRRPGVEQ
-286 VIDLCSQGLE
+286 VIDPCSQGLE

-339 FGNARLHASR
+339 FGNTRLHASR

-398 ILNQTTPI
+398 ILNQTTPN

-416 QLETQDTQNSDKS
+416 QLETQDTQNSEKT

-435 DMMKH
+435 GMIKH

-471 MGHMTRIANTVVQ
+471 MGHLTRIANTVVQ

-495 ARLIK
+495 AQLIK
-500 ELPEDYKARWEQF
+500 GKLPEEYKARWEQF

-523 KNTADLVFSDYQ
+523 KNTADLYFYIKNYKSPLISILLLTQVFSDYQ

-555 DHDGSISA
+555 DHDG
-563 TFDRITEIKFNL
+563 RI
-575 VDEGAS
+575 S

-617 KARSRFGLVTNAQK
+617 KARSRFIKHTRILTHKTA
-631 SEADGGSRR
+631 
-640 HLESPDMEWFPETK
+640 
-654 QTQENTKNQEMDK
+654 
-667 QSSDPQSPGWIAS
+667 IALTAVPS

-689 FTSIVMDTG
+689 FTSIAMDTG

-738 VDSENSNK
+738 K
-746 PSQNEEIK
+746 
-754 SSSACV
+754 
-760 WNVCGARKA
+760 
-769 PLVASDSSSSESD
+769 
-782 SEEEEDRTNITESV
+782 
-796 ATANAKDN
+796 
-804 VKLSVDAKNEKAVF
+804 
-818 ISDTN
+818 
-823 ARATGGMAT
+823 
-832 DVIATGSI
+832 
-840 PGTQS
+840 
-845 PKEQKVTPVVTARN
+845 
-859 SVSPAAR
+859 VSPLPA
-866 LHPHDSCYSTHQM
+866 YTIYIYTH
-879 LKAVASCFQTR
+879 T
-890 FLSLWHLP
+890 H
-898 FSSVCRI
+898 
-905 VTWVLLV
+905 THT

>member
-44 LLLFLTRDSSMLELL
+44 LLLFITRDSSMVELL
-59 NLITH
+59 NLVIH
-64 EPPADREEKLRY
+64 EPPADREEKMRY

-82 CELLTCDMSL
+82 CELLTCDVSL
-92 INDKVGGDESLMNTL
+92 INDKVGGDESLLNTL
-107 YSFLEQKSALN
+107 YSFLEQKSPLN

-124 FSKAFGNLI
+124 FSKTIGSLI
-133 TRKTEQVIGFLKN
+133 TRKTEQVISFLKS
-146 KEDFVGQV
+146 KEDFIGQV

-167 LRVISSVEP
+167 LRLISSVEP

-190 RLIQR
+190 KLIQR
-195 LVELIHPHS
+195 LIELIHPRS

-211 ASQTLCDI
+211 ASQALCDI

-260 KSEVCIV
+260 RSEVCIV

-273 LTLLETRRPGVEQ
+273 LTLLETRRPVIEQ
-286 VIDLCSQGLE
+286 VIDPCSQGLE

-327 VMLTTMGVLEEP
+327 VMLTTMGVLKEP

-362 HLELCQLNM
+362 HHELCQLNM

-398 ILNQTTPI
+398 ILNQTTQN

-416 QLETQDTQNSDKS
+416 QLETQDTQNSVKS
-429 DMFTCC
+429 DMFTRC
-435 DMMKH
+435 DLIKH

-471 MGHMTRIANTVVQ
+471 MGHLTRIANTVVQ

-495 ARLIK
+495 AQLIK
-500 ELPEDYKARWEQF
+500 ELPEDYNARWEQF

-555 DHDGSISA
+555 EHDGSISA
-563 TFDRITEIKFNL
+563 TFDRITEINFNL

-595 FDDAEEEE
+595 FEDAEEEE

-617 KARSRFGLVTNAQK
+617 KARSRFGLASNPQK

-640 HLESPDMEWFPETK
+640 RLGSPDMEWFPETK
-654 QTQENTKNQEMDK
+654 QTPENTKNLDIDK

-689 FTSIVMDTG
+689 FASIAMDTG
-698 SSVWGSSTAQLS
+698 SSVWGTSTAKLS

-738 VDSENSNK
+738 VDSENPNK
-746 PSQNEEIK
+746 KSQNEEVK
-754 SSSACV
+754 GSSTCV
-760 WNVCGARKA
+760 WSVCGTRKA
-769 PLVASDSSSSESD
+769 PLVASDSSSSGTD
-782 SEEEEDRTNITESV
+782 SEEEEDRNNIIIESV
-796 ATANAKDN
+796 ATANAKET

-840 PGTQS
+840 TNTQS
-845 PKEQKVTPVVTARN
+845 PKEQKGG
-859 SVSPAAR
+859 
-866 LHPHDSCYSTHQM
+866 
-879 LKAVASCFQTR
+879 
-890 FLSLWHLP
+890 
-898 FSSVCRI
+898 SSSNGPM
-905 VTWVLLV
+905 

>member
-44 LLLFLTRDSSMLELL
+44 LLLFLSRDSSMLDLL

-64 EPPADREEKLRY
+64 EPPADREERLRY
-76 KYANVA
+76 KFANVA
-82 CELLTCDMSL
+82 CELLTCDVSL
-92 INDKVGGDESLMNTL
+92 INDKVGGDESLLNTL
-107 YSFLEQKSALN
+107 YSFLEQTSPLN

-124 FSKAFGNLI
+124 FSKTFGNLI
-133 TRKTEQVIGFLKN
+133 TRKTEQVIGFLKK
-146 KEDFVGQV
+146 KEDFIGQV

-167 LRVISSVEP
+167 LRLISSVEP

-195 LVELIHPHS
+195 LIELIHPHS
-204 DSETQSN
+204 DSERQSN
-211 ASQTLCDI
+211 ASQALCDI
-219 IRLSRDQASLLQET
+219 IRLSRDQASVLQET

-238 LLTTLELQQNVEAL
+238 LLTTLELIDVL

-273 LTLLETRRPGVEQ
+273 LTLLETRRPVEQ
-286 VIDLCSQGLE
+286 VIDPCSQGLE
-296 KSYTVNNSILMG
+296 KPYTVNNSILMA
-308 IQPHLKHFH
+308 IQTHLKHFH

-327 VMLTTMGVLEEP
+327 VMLTTMGILEEP
-339 FGNARLHASR
+339 FGNARLHGSR

-362 HLELCQLNM
+362 HHELCQLNM

-398 ILNQTTPI
+398 ILNQPTTN

-416 QLETQDTQNSDKS
+416 QLETKDTQNSDKS
-429 DMFTCC
+429 DMFTHC
-435 DMMKH
+435 DLIKH
-440 LLKDCRLVQRILDAW
+440 DCRLVQRILDAW

-471 MGHMTRIANTVVQ
+471 MGHLTRIANTVVQ

-495 ARLIK
+495 SQLIK
-500 ELPEDYKARWEQF
+500 DLPEDYKARWEQF

-535 IQQMTANFVD
+535 IQEMTANFVD

-555 DHDGSISA
+555 EHDSSISA
-563 TFDRITEIKFNL
+563 TFDRITEINFKL
-575 VDEGAS
+575 VDERVS

-617 KARSRFGLVTNAQK
+617 KARSSHSSDCCLSSVEYAHSSHK
-631 SEADGGSRR
+631 LD
-640 HLESPDMEWFPETK
+640 LEISPDPIKIHW
-654 QTQENTKNQEMDK
+654 KNYHH
-667 QSSDPQSPGWIAS
+667 QSGPGWIA

-689 FTSIVMDTG
+689 FASIAMDTG

-738 VDSENSNK
+738 VDSENPNK
-746 PSQNEEIK
+746 QSQNEEK
-754 SSSACV
+754 GSRLSGWACPM
-760 WNVCGARKA
+760 RKA
-769 PLVASDSSSSESD
+769 EIPSGRLEVMKSFTTLCVKAWQFAKWNSSGGSR
-782 SEEEEDRTNITESV
+782 EE
-796 ATANAKDN
+796 
-804 VKLSVDAKNEKAVF
+804 
-818 ISDTN
+818 
-823 ARATGGMAT
+823 
-832 DVIATGSI
+832 
-840 PGTQS
+840 
-845 PKEQKVTPVVTARN
+845 
-859 SVSPAAR
+859 
-866 LHPHDSCYSTHQM
+866 YS
-879 LKAVASCFQTR
+879 R
-890 FLSLWHLP
+890 FLEY
-898 FSSVCRI
+898 
-905 VTWVLLV
+905 

>member
-9 NSSQIEKLLEKE
+9 NSSQVEKLLEKE

-44 LLLFLTRDSSMLELL
+44 LLLFLTRDSSILELL
-59 NLITH
+59 DLITH
-64 EPPADREEKLRY
+64 EPPTDREEKLRY
-76 KYANVA
+76 KYANIA
-82 CELLTCDMSL
+82 CELLTCDVSL
-92 INDKVGGDESLMNTL
+92 INDKVGGDESLLNTV
-107 YSFLEQKSALN
+107 YNFLEQTPPLN

-124 FSKAFGNLI
+124 FSKTVGNLI
-133 TRKTEQVIGFLKN
+133 ARKTEQMIGFLKK
-146 KEDFVGQV
+146 KEDFIGQV
-154 LKHLDTSAMMDLV
+154 LKHMDTSAMMDLV
-167 LRVISSVEP
+167 LRLISNVEP
-176 VCLRQEVLTWLNEE
+176 VCLRQEVLSWLNEE

-204 DSETQSN
+204 DSERQSN
-211 ASQTLCDI
+211 ASQTLCEI
-219 IRLSRDQASLLQET
+219 IRLSRDQASLLQEPL
-233 SETDP
+233 ETDP

-267 NGTQVL
+267 YGTQVL

-286 VIDLCSQGLE
+286 VTDPCSQGLE

-308 IQPHLKHFH
+308 IQPHLKNFH

-327 VMLTTMGVLEEP
+327 AMLTTMGVLEEP
-339 FGNARLHASR
+339 FGNARLHVSR

-362 HLELCQLNM
+362 HQELCRLDM

-398 ILNQTTPI
+398 ILNQTTPN
-406 GKTHDSPDQI
+406 GKTHESPDQI
-416 QLETQDTQNSDKS
+416 QLETQKSDTQNSDRS
-429 DMFTCC
+429 DMFASC
-435 DMMKH
+435 DLIKH

-464 GGMRKGY
+464 GGMRRGY
-471 MGHMTRIANTVVQ
+471 MGHLTRIANTVVQ
-484 NAEREQEQTQI
+484 NAEREQEQIQITQ
-495 ARLIK
+495 LIK

-550 DDEFG
+550 GDEFG
-555 DHDGSISA
+555 EHDGNISA
-563 TFDRITEIKFNL
+563 TFDRITELNFNL
-575 VDEGAS
+575 MDKGAS
-581 SAIFETRT
+581 SSIFETCT

-631 SEADGGSRR
+631 SEVDGGSRMR
-640 HLESPDMEWFPETK
+640 LGSPDMEWFPETK
-654 QTQENTKNQEMDK
+654 QNPDKTKNQDMDK
-667 QSSDPQSPGWIAS
+667 QSSDAQSPGWTAS

-689 FTSIVMDTG
+689 FASIAMDTG
-698 SSVWGSSTAQLS
+698 SNVWGSSTAQLS

-715 GWATFTD
+715 GWATFSD

-738 VDSENSNK
+738 VDSDNPNK
-746 PSQNEEIK
+746 QSQNEEIK
-754 SSSACV
+754 GSSACV
-760 WNVCGARKA
+760 WSVCGARKA
-769 PLVASDSSSSESD
+769 PLVASDSSSSGSD
-782 SEEEEDRTNITESV
+782 SEEEEDKTNITDSV
-796 ATANAKDN
+796 ATDNARE
-804 VKLSVDAKNEKAVF
+804 SITINEKVF
-818 ISDTN
+818 NSDTN
-823 ARATGGMAT
+823 AKATGGMAT
-832 DVIATGSI
+832 DVIATGTMAI
-840 PGTQS
+840 PITGTKS
-845 PKEQKVTPVVTARN
+845 PKEQK
-859 SVSPAAR
+859 
-866 LHPHDSCYSTHQM
+866 
-879 LKAVASCFQTR
+879 
-890 FLSLWHLP
+890 
-898 FSSVCRI
+898 
-905 VTWVLLV
+905 

>member
-167 LRVISSVEP
+167 LRLISSVEP

-273 LTLLETRRPGVEQ
+273 LALLETRRPGVEQ
-286 VIDLCSQGLE
+286 VIDPCSQGLE

-308 IQPHLKHFH
+308 IQPHLKQFH

-440 LLKDCRLVQRILDAW
+440 LLKDCSLVQRILDAW

-500 ELPEDYKARWEQF
+500 GKLPEDYKARWEQF

-523 KNTADLVFSDYQ
+523 KNTADLVRFPTKTIVGSIFMSKITICKSPLISILLLTQVFSDYQ

-575 VDEGAS
+575 VAEGAS

-617 KARSRFGLVTNAQK
+617 KARSRFINHC
-631 SEADGGSRR
+631 SDCC
-640 HLESPDMEWFPETK
+640 
-654 QTQENTKNQEMDK
+654 
-667 QSSDPQSPGWIAS
+667 SSSLDDSHPSGPGWIAS

-738 VDSENSNK
+738 VDSENPNK

-782 SEEEEDRTNITESV
+782 SEEEENRTNIITESV

-818 ISDTN
+818 I
-823 ARATGGMAT
+823 R
-832 DVIATGSI
+832 
-840 PGTQS
+840 
-845 PKEQKVTPVVTARN
+845 
-859 SVSPAAR
+859 
-866 LHPHDSCYSTHQM
+866 
-879 LKAVASCFQTR
+879 
-890 FLSLWHLP
+890 
-898 FSSVCRI
+898 
-905 VTWVLLV
+905 

>member
-9 NSSQIEKLLEKE
+9 SSSQIEKLLEKE

-82 CELLTCDMSL
+82 CELLTCDVSL
-92 INDKVGGDESLMNTL
+92 INDKFGGDEALLNTL

-118 PLLASF
+118 PLLSSF
-124 FSKAFGNLI
+124 FTKAFGNLI
-133 TRKTEQVIGFLKN
+133 SRKTEQVLGFLKN
-146 KEDFVGQV
+146 KEDFIGQV

-167 LRVISSVEP
+167 LRLISCVDP
-176 VCLRQEVLTWLNEE
+176 VCLRQEVLTWLNDE

-195 LVELIHPHS
+195 LIELIHPHS
-204 DSETQSN
+204 DGEMQSN

-273 LTLLETRRPGVEQ
+273 LALLETRRPGVEQ
-286 VIDLCSQGLE
+286 VIDPCSQGLE

-308 IQPHLKHFH
+308 IQPHLKNFH

-339 FGNARLHASR
+339 FGNTRLHASR

-398 ILNQTTPI
+398 ILNQTTPN
-406 GKTHDSPDQI
+406 GKTQDSPDQI

-435 DMMKH
+435 DMIKH

-471 MGHMTRIANTVVQ
+471 MGHLTRIANTVVQ

-495 ARLIK
+495 AQLIK

-523 KNTADLVFSDYQ
+523 RNTADLVRSLTETIVGSIFTICKSPLISIFLLTQVFTDYQ

-555 DHDGSISA
+555 DHDGRIST

-581 SAIFETRT
+581 SAVFETCT
-589 KERIRP
+589 KERIRS

-603 DIWEDKEINYATQV
+603 DIWEDKEINYVT
-617 KARSRFGLVTNAQK
+617 KGKSRSRFGLVTNAQK

-640 HLESPDMEWFPETK
+640 RLGSPDMEWFPETK

-689 FTSIVMDTG
+689 FTSIAIDTG

-738 VDSENSNK
+738 VDSENPNK
-746 PSQNEEIK
+746 TSQNEEIK
-754 SSSACV
+754 GSSACV
-760 WNVCGARKA
+760 WSVCGARKA
-769 PLVASDSSSSESD
+769 PLVASDSSSSESE
-782 SEEEEDRTNITESV
+782 SEEEEDRTNIITESV
-796 ATANAKDN
+796 PTANAKDN

-818 ISDTN
+818 ISESN
-823 ARATGGMAT
+823 PR
-832 DVIATGSI
+832 ATGSI
-840 PGTQS
+840 TDPQS
-845 PKEQKVTPVVTARN
+845 PKEQKGDP
-859 SVSPAAR
+859 
-866 LHPHDSCYSTHQM
+866 
-879 LKAVASCFQTR
+879 
-890 FLSLWHLP
+890 
-898 FSSVCRI
+898 SSNCPM
-905 VTWVLLV
+905 

>member
-29 DEEDVLQEC
+29 DEDDVLQEC

-64 EPPADREEKLRY
+64 EPPADREERLRY

-82 CELLTCDMSL
+82 CELLTCDVSL

-146 KEDFVGQV
+146 KEDFIGQV

-167 LRVISSVEP
+167 LRLISSVEP

-195 LVELIHPHS
+195 LIELIHPHS
-204 DSETQSN
+204 DGETQSN

-233 SETDP
+233 SETTDP
-238 LLTTLELQQNVEAL
+238 LLTALELQQNVEAL

-273 LTLLETRRPGVEQ
+273 LARLETRRPGVEQ
-286 VIDLCSQGLE
+286 VIDPCSQGLE

-339 FGNARLHASR
+339 FGNTRLHASR

-398 ILNQTTPI
+398 ILNQTTPN

-416 QLETQDTQNSDKS
+416 QLETQDTQNSEKT
-429 DMFTCC
+429 DM
-435 DMMKH
+435 
-440 LLKDCRLVQRILDAW
+440 LVQRILDAW

-471 MGHMTRIANTVVQ
+471 MGHLTRIANTVVQ

-495 ARLIK
+495 AQLIK
-500 ELPEDYKARWEQF
+500 GKLPEEYKARWEQF

-523 KNTADLVFSDYQ
+523 KNTADLVSFHTKTITGNYQ

-555 DHDGSISA
+555 DHDGRISA

-617 KARSRFGLVTNAQK
+617 KARSRFIKHTRILTHKTAIALTAVRLHDYHPSG
-631 SEADGGSRR
+631 
-640 HLESPDMEWFPETK
+640 
-654 QTQENTKNQEMDK
+654 
-667 QSSDPQSPGWIAS
+667 PGWIAS

-689 FTSIVMDTG
+689 FTSIAMDTG

-738 VDSENSNK
+738 VDSEN
-746 PSQNEEIK
+746 
-754 SSSACV
+754 
-760 WNVCGARKA
+760 
-769 PLVASDSSSSESD
+769 
-782 SEEEEDRTNITESV
+782 
-796 ATANAKDN
+796 
-804 VKLSVDAKNEKAVF
+804 
-818 ISDTN
+818 
-823 ARATGGMAT
+823 
-832 DVIATGSI
+832 
-840 PGTQS
+840 
-845 PKEQKVTPVVTARN
+845 
-859 SVSPAAR
+859 
-866 LHPHDSCYSTHQM
+866 
-879 LKAVASCFQTR
+879 
-890 FLSLWHLP
+890 
-898 FSSVCRI
+898 
-905 VTWVLLV
+905 

>member
-44 LLLFLTRDSSMLELL
+44 LLLFLSRDSSMLDLL

-64 EPPADREEKLRY
+64 EPPADREERLRY
-76 KYANVA
+76 KFANVA
-82 CELLTCDMSL
+82 CELLTCDVSL
-92 INDKVGGDESLMNTL
+92 INDKVGGDESLLNTL
-107 YSFLEQKSALN
+107 YSFLEQTPPLN

-124 FSKAFGNLI
+124 FSKTFGNLI
-133 TRKTEQVIGFLKN
+133 TRKTEQVIGFLKK
-146 KEDFVGQV
+146 KEDFIGQV

-167 LRVISSVEP
+167 LRLISSVEP
-176 VCLRQEVLTWLNEE
+176 VCLRQEVLTWLNDE

-195 LVELIHPHS
+195 LIELIHPHS
-204 DSETQSN
+204 DSERQSN
-211 ASQTLCDI
+211 ASQALCDI
-219 IRLSRDQASLLQET
+219 IRLSRDQASVLQET

-238 LLTTLELQQNVEAL
+238 LLTTLELIDVL

-273 LTLLETRRPGVEQ
+273 LTLLETRRPCVEQ
-286 VIDLCSQGLE
+286 VIDPCSQGLE
-296 KSYTVNNSILMG
+296 KSYTVNNSILMA
-308 IQPHLKHFH
+308 IQTHLKHFH

-327 VMLTTMGVLEEP
+327 VMLTTMGILEEP
-339 FGNARLHASR
+339 FGNARLHGSR

-362 HLELCQLNM
+362 HHELCQLNM

-398 ILNQTTPI
+398 ILNQPTTN
-406 GKTHDSPDQI
+406 GKTHDSH
-416 QLETQDTQNSDKS
+416 
-429 DMFTCC
+429 C
-435 DMMKH
+435 DMIVCVQ

-464 GGMRKGY
+464 GGMRKCY
-471 MGHMTRIANTVVQ
+471 MGHLTRIANTVVQ

-495 ARLIK
+495 SQLIK
-500 ELPEDYKARWEQF
+500 DLPEDYKARWEQF

-535 IQQMTANFVD
+535 IQEMTANFVD

-555 DHDGSISA
+555 EHDST
-563 TFDRITEIKFNL
+563 TFLTLL
-575 VDEGAS
+575 VSLLSQVS

-617 KARSRFGLVTNAQK
+617 KARSRFMKHTHISHKLDLQI
-631 SEADGGSRR
+631 
-640 HLESPDMEWFPETK
+640 SPDPIKIHW
-654 QTQENTKNQEMDK
+654 KNYHH
-667 QSSDPQSPGWIAS
+667 QSGPGWIA

-689 FTSIVMDTG
+689 FASIAMDTG

-738 VDSENSNK
+738 VDSENPNK
-746 PSQNEEIK
+746 QSQNEESK
-754 SSSACV
+754 WLTYYEVYSLMFLHLSSK
-760 WNVCGARKA
+760 GKF
-769 PLVASDSSSSESD
+769 SSQWRVK
-782 SEEEEDRTNITESV
+782 RT
-796 ATANAKDN
+796 K
-804 VKLSVDAKNEKAVF
+804 
-818 ISDTN
+818 
-823 ARATGGMAT
+823 T
-832 DVIATGSI
+832 DVS
-840 PGTQS
+840 
-845 PKEQKVTPVVTARN
+845 
-859 SVSPAAR
+859 
-866 LHPHDSCYSTHQM
+866 
-879 LKAVASCFQTR
+879 
-890 FLSLWHLP
+890 
-898 FSSVCRI
+898 
-905 VTWVLLV
+905 

>member
-44 LLLFLTRDSSMLELL
+44 LLLFLSRDSSMLDLL

-64 EPPADREEKLRY
+64 EPPADREERLRY
-76 KYANVA
+76 KFANVA
-82 CELLTCDMSL
+82 CELLTCDVSL
-92 INDKVGGDESLMNTL
+92 INDKVGGDESLLNTL
-107 YSFLEQKSALN
+107 YSFLEQTPPLN

-124 FSKAFGNLI
+124 FSKTFGNLI
-133 TRKTEQVIGFLKN
+133 TRKTEQVIGFLKK
-146 KEDFVGQV
+146 KEDFIGQV

-167 LRVISSVEP
+167 LRLISSVEP
-176 VCLRQEVLTWLNEE
+176 VCLRQEVLTWLNDE

-195 LVELIHPHS
+195 LIELIHPHS
-204 DSETQSN
+204 DSERQSN
-211 ASQTLCDI
+211 ASQALCDI
-219 IRLSRDQASLLQET
+219 IRLSRDQASVLQET

-238 LLTTLELQQNVEAL
+238 LLTTHELQQSIDVL

-273 LTLLETRRPGVEQ
+273 LTLLETRRPCVEQ
-286 VIDLCSQGLE
+286 VIDPCSQGLE
-296 KSYTVNNSILMG
+296 KPYTVNNSILMA
-308 IQPHLKHFH
+308 IQTHLKHFH

-327 VMLTTMGVLEEP
+327 VMLTTMGILEEP
-339 FGNARLHASR
+339 FGNARLHGSR

-362 HLELCQLNM
+362 HHELCQLNM

-398 ILNQTTPI
+398 ILNQPTTN

-416 QLETQDTQNSDKS
+416 QLETKDTQNSDKS
-429 DMFTCC
+429 DMFTHC
-435 DMMKH
+435 DLIKH

-471 MGHMTRIANTVVQ
+471 MGHITRIANTVVQ

-495 ARLIK
+495 SQLIK
-500 ELPEDYKARWEQF
+500 DLPEDYKARWEQF

-523 KNTADLVFSDYQ
+523 KNTKNTADLVRFHTKTLIFLLTQVFSDYQ
-535 IQQMTANFVD
+535 IQEMSANFVD

-555 DHDGSISA
+555 EHDSSISA
-563 TFDRITEIKFNL
+563 TFDRITEINFKL
-575 VDEGAS
+575 VDERVS

-617 KARSRFGLVTNAQK
+617 KARMVSGDQTNSRK
-631 SEADGGSRR
+631 D
-640 HLESPDMEWFPETK
+640 LEISPDPIKIHW
-654 QTQENTKNQEMDK
+654 KNYHHL
-667 QSSDPQSPGWIAS
+667 SGPGWIA

-689 FTSIVMDTG
+689 FASIAMDTG

-738 VDSENSNK
+738 VDSENPNK
-746 PSQNEEIK
+746 QTKGST
-754 SSSACV
+754 ACV
-760 WNVCGARKA
+760 WSVCGARKA
-769 PLVASDSSSSESD
+769 PLVASDSSSSGSD
-782 SEEEEDRTNITESV
+782 SEEEEDRTNIITESI
-796 ATANAKDN
+796 ATANAKESA
-804 VKLSVDAKNEKAVF
+804 KLSVDAKNEKALK
-818 ISDTN
+818 SLN
-823 ARATGGMAT
+823 AALSCSTGA
-832 DVIATGSI
+832 
-840 PGTQS
+840 
-845 PKEQKVTPVVTARN
+845 TPVVTAQCN
-859 SVSPAAR
+859 SVSLTSIPM
-866 LHPHDSCYSTHQM
+866 T
-879 LKAVASCFQTR
+879 V
-890 FLSLWHLP
+890 
-898 FSSVCRI
+898 
-905 VTWVLLV
+905 VTPPMKC

>member
-1 MFWKFDLH
+1 VHDAGLCCKQYQQYCYSMVISFSIIHILLPAVMFWKFDLH

-29 DEEDVLQEC
+29 DEDDVLQEC

-64 EPPADREEKLRY
+64 EPPADREERLRY

-82 CELLTCDMSL
+82 CELLTCDVSL

-146 KEDFVGQV
+146 KEDFIGQV

-167 LRVISSVEP
+167 LRLISSVEP

-195 LVELIHPHS
+195 LIELIHPHS
-204 DSETQSN
+204 DGETQSN

-233 SETDP
+233 SETTDP
-238 LLTTLELQQNVEAL
+238 LLTALELQQNVEAL

-273 LTLLETRRPGVEQ
+273 LARLETRRPGVEQ
-286 VIDLCSQGLE
+286 VIDPCSQGLE

-339 FGNARLHASR
+339 FGNTRLHASR

-398 ILNQTTPI
+398 ILNQTTPN

-416 QLETQDTQNSDKS
+416 QLETQDTQNSEKT

-435 DMMKH
+435 GMIK
-440 LLKDCRLVQRILDAW
+440 LVQRILDAW

-471 MGHMTRIANTVVQ
+471 MGHLTRIANTVVQ

-495 ARLIK
+495 AQLIK
-500 ELPEDYKARWEQF
+500 ELPEEYKARWEQF

-523 KNTADLVFSDYQ
+523 KNTADLYFYIKNYKSPLISILLLTQVFSDYQ

-555 DHDGSISA
+555 DHDGRISA

-575 VDEGAS
+575 AS

-617 KARSRFGLVTNAQK
+617 KARSRFIKHTRILTHKTAIALTAVRLHDYHPSG
-631 SEADGGSRR
+631 
-640 HLESPDMEWFPETK
+640 
-654 QTQENTKNQEMDK
+654 
-667 QSSDPQSPGWIAS
+667 PGWIAS

-689 FTSIVMDTG
+689 FTSIAMDTG

-738 VDSENSNK
+738 VDSENPNK
-746 PSQNEEIK
+746 PSQNEE

-760 WNVCGARKA
+760 WSVCGARKA
-769 PLVASDSSSSESD
+769 PLVASDSSSSGSD
-782 SEEEEDRTNITESV
+782 SEEEEDRTNIITEGV
-796 ATANAKDN
+796 PTANAKDN
-804 VKLSVDAKNEKAVF
+804 VKLTFHPPLA
-818 ISDTN
+818 
-823 ARATGGMAT
+823 
-832 DVIATGSI
+832 SI
-840 PGTQS
+840 PMTA
-845 PKEQKVTPVVTARN
+845 VTP
-859 SVSPAAR
+859 PIK
-866 LHPHDSCYSTHQM
+866 C
-879 LKAVASCFQTR
+879 
-890 FLSLWHLP
+890 
-898 FSSVCRI
+898 
-905 VTWVLLV
+905 

>member
-1 MFWKFDLH
+1 
-9 NSSQIEKLLEKE
+9 
-21 DVTLQELL
+21 
-29 DEEDVLQEC
+29 
-38 KAQNQR
+38 AQNER
-44 LLLFLTRDSSMLELL
+44 
-59 NLITH
+59 N
-64 EPPADREEKLRY
+64 
-76 KYANVA
+76 A
-82 CELLTCDMSL
+82 CVC
-92 INDKVGGDESLMNTL
+92 VFVLM
-107 YSFLEQKSALN
+107 FH
-118 PLLASF
+118 
-124 FSKAFGNLI
+124 
-133 TRKTEQVIGFLKN
+133 
-146 KEDFVGQV
+146 V
-154 LKHLDTSAMMDLV
+154 L
-167 LRVISSVEP
+167 
-176 VCLRQEVLTWLNEE
+176 CCQWLNEE

-286 VIDLCSQGLE
+286 VIDPCSQGLE

-406 GKTHDSPDQI
+406 GKTHDIIHNNASCEICVRQ
-416 QLETQDTQNSDKS
+416 
-429 DMFTCC
+429 C
-435 DMMKH
+435 DMCVQ

-500 ELPEDYKARWEQF
+500 GKLPEDYKERWEQF

-523 KNTADLVFSDYQ
+523 KNTADLVRFPTKTIVGSIFTSKITICKSPLISILLLTQVFSDYQ

-617 KARSRFGLVTNAQK
+617 KARSRFIKHTHTHTHTHIDIQNSHYDSHPSG
-631 SEADGGSRR
+631 
-640 HLESPDMEWFPETK
+640 
-654 QTQENTKNQEMDK
+654 
-667 QSSDPQSPGWIAS
+667 PGWIAS

-738 VDSENSNK
+738 VDSENPNK

-804 VKLSVDAKNEKAVF
+804 VKLRVDAKNEKAVF
-818 ISDTN
+818 I
-823 ARATGGMAT
+823 R
-832 DVIATGSI
+832 
-840 PGTQS
+840 
-845 PKEQKVTPVVTARN
+845 
-859 SVSPAAR
+859 
-866 LHPHDSCYSTHQM
+866 
-879 LKAVASCFQTR
+879 
-890 FLSLWHLP
+890 
-898 FSSVCRI
+898 
-905 VTWVLLV
+905 

>member
-9 NSSQIEKLLEKE
+9 NSSQVEKLLEKE

-44 LLLFLTRDSSMLELL
+44 LLLFLTQDSSMLELL

-64 EPPADREEKLRY
+64 EPPTDREEKLRY

-82 CELLTCDMSL
+82 CELLTCDVSI
-92 INDKVGGDESLMNTL
+92 INDKVGGDESLLNTI
-107 YSFLEQKSALN
+107 YNFLEQTPPLN

-124 FSKAFGNLI
+124 FSKTVGNLI
-133 TRKTEQVIGFLKN
+133 ARKTEQMIGFLKK
-146 KEDFVGQV
+146 KEDFIGQV
-154 LKHLDTSAMMDLV
+154 LKHMDTSAMMDLV
-167 LRVISSVEP
+167 LRLISNVEP
-176 VCLRQEVLTWLNEE
+176 VCLRQEVLSWLNEE

-195 LVELIHPHS
+195 LIELIHPHS
-204 DSETQSN
+204 DSERQSN
-211 ASQTLCDI
+211 ASQTLCEI
-219 IRLSRDQASLLQET
+219 IRLSRDQASLLQEP
-233 SETDP
+233 SEADP

-260 KSEVCIV
+260 NSEVCIV
-267 NGTQVL
+267 YGTQVL

-286 VIDLCSQGLE
+286 VTDPCSQGLE

-308 IQPHLKHFH
+308 IQPHLKNLH

-327 VMLTTMGVLEEP
+327 AMLTTMGVLEEP

-362 HLELCQLNM
+362 HQELCRLNM

-398 ILNQTTPI
+398 ILNQTTPN
-406 GKTHDSPDQI
+406 GKTHESPDQI
-416 QLETQDTQNSDKS
+416 QLETQKSDTENSDRS
-429 DMFTCC
+429 DMFTSC
-435 DMMKH
+435 DLITH

-455 EENDKTQEA
+455 EENDKRQEA
-464 GGMRKGY
+464 GGMRRGY
-471 MGHMTRIANTVVQ
+471 MGHLTRIANTVVQ
-484 NAEREQEQTQI
+484 NAEREQEPFQITQ
-495 ARLIK
+495 LIK

-550 DDEFG
+550 GDEFG
-555 DHDGSISA
+555 EHDGNISA
-563 TFDRITEIKFNL
+563 TFDRITEINFNL
-575 VDEGAS
+575 MDKGAS
-581 SAIFETRT
+581 SAIFETCT

-631 SEADGGSRR
+631 SEVDGGSRMR
-640 HLESPDMEWFPETK
+640 LGSPDMEWFPETK
-654 QTQENTKNQEMDK
+654 LNPDKTKNQDMDK
-667 QSSDPQSPGWIAS
+667 QSSDAQSPGWTAS

-689 FTSIVMDTG
+689 FASIAMDTG
-698 SSVWGSSTAQLS
+698 SNVWGSSTAQLS

-738 VDSENSNK
+738 VDSENPNK
-746 PSQNEEIK
+746 QSQNEEIK
-754 SSSACV
+754 GSSACV
-760 WNVCGARKA
+760 WSVCGARKA
-769 PLVASDSSSSESD
+769 PLVASDSSSSGSD
-782 SEEEEDRTNITESV
+782 SEEEEDRTNIITESV
-796 ATANAKDN
+796 ATGNAKE
-804 VKLSVDAKNEKAVF
+804 SITINEKAVF
-818 ISDTN
+818 NSDTN
-823 ARATGGMAT
+823 AKATGGMAT
-832 DVIATGSI
+832 DVIAGTMAI
-840 PGTQS
+840 PITSTQS
-845 PKEQKVTPVVTARN
+845 PKEQK
-859 SVSPAAR
+859 
-866 LHPHDSCYSTHQM
+866 
-879 LKAVASCFQTR
+879 
-890 FLSLWHLP
+890 
-898 FSSVCRI
+898 
-905 VTWVLLV
+905 

>member
-9 NSSQIEKLLEKE
+9 NSSQVEKLLEKE

-59 NLITH
+59 NLVTH
-64 EPPADREEKLRY
+64 EPPTEREEKLRY

-82 CELLTCDMSL
+82 CELLTCDVSL
-92 INDKVGGDESLMNTL
+92 INDKVGGDESLLKTL
-107 YSFLEQKSALN
+107 YNFLEQTPPLN

-124 FSKAFGNLI
+124 FSKTVGNLI
-133 TRKTEQVIGFLKN
+133 TRKTEQMIGFLKK
-146 KEDFVGQV
+146 KEDFIGQV

-167 LRVISSVEP
+167 LRLISSVEP
-176 VCLRQEVLTWLNEE
+176 ACLRQEVLIWLNEE

-195 LVELIHPHS
+195 LIELIQPHS
-204 DSETQSN
+204 DDERQSN

-219 IRLSRDQASLLQET
+219 IRLSRDQASLLQEP

-238 LLTTLELQQNVEAL
+238 LLATLELQQNVEAL

-267 NGTQVL
+267 YGTQVL
-273 LTLLETRRPGVEQ
+273 LTLLETQRPGVEQ
-286 VIDLCSQGLE
+286 VTDPCSQGLE

-322 PPKKC
+322 PLKKC
-327 VMLTTMGVLEEP
+327 AMLTTMGVLEEP
-339 FGNARLHASR
+339 FGNARLYASR

-362 HLELCQLNM
+362 HQELCQMNM

-398 ILNQTTPI
+398 ILNQSTQN

-416 QLETQDTQNSDKS
+416 QLETQNSDRS
-429 DMFTCC
+429 DMFTSC
-435 DMMKH
+435 DLIKH

-464 GGMRKGY
+464 GGMRRGY
-471 MGHMTRIANTVVQ
+471 MGHLTRIANTVVQ

-495 ARLIK
+495 TQLIK

-513 VNETLTETNK
+513 VNETLMETNK

-550 DDEFG
+550 GDEFG
-555 DHDGSISA
+555 EHDGNISA
-563 TFDRITEIKFNL
+563 TFDRISEINFNL
-575 VDEGAS
+575 GDKGKS
-581 SAIFETRT
+581 SAIFETCT

-595 FDDAEEEE
+595 FEEPEEEE

-617 KARSRFGLVTNAQK
+617 KSRSRFGLVTNAQK
-631 SEADGGSRR
+631 SEVDGGSRMR
-640 HLESPDMEWFPETK
+640 LGSPDMEWFPETK
-654 QTQENTKNQEMDK
+654 QTPDKIQNQDMDK
-667 QSSDPQSPGWIAS
+667 QSSDPQIGPGWTAS

-689 FTSIVMDTG
+689 FASVAIDTG
-698 SSVWGSSTAQLS
+698 SNVWGSSTAQLS
-710 ETEEK
+710 EGHETDPK

-738 VDSENSNK
+738 VDSENPNK
-746 PSQNEEIK
+746 QSQNEEMK
-754 SSSACV
+754 GSSACV
-760 WNVCGARKA
+760 WSVCGARKA
-769 PLVASDSSSSESD
+769 PLVASDSSSSGSD
-782 SEEEEDRTNITESV
+782 SEEEDRANIITESV
-796 ATANAKDN
+796 AKESITLAFDANH
-804 VKLSVDAKNEKAVF
+804 EKAVF
-818 ISDTN
+818 NSDTN
-823 ARATGGMAT
+823 AKAT
-832 DVIATGSI
+832 DVIATGTMAI
-840 PGTQS
+840 PITGTQS
-845 PKEQKVTPVVTARN
+845 PKEQKG
-859 SVSPAAR
+859 
-866 LHPHDSCYSTHQM
+866 DS
-879 LKAVASCFQTR
+879 
-890 FLSLWHLP
+890 
-898 FSSVCRI
+898 SSNGPM
-905 VTWVLLV
+905 

>member
-1 MFWKFDLH
+1 M
-9 NSSQIEKLLEKE
+9 S
-21 DVTLQELL
+21 VT
-29 DEEDVLQEC
+29 
-38 KAQNQR
+38 
-44 LLLFLTRDSSMLELL
+44 
-59 NLITH
+59 
-64 EPPADREEKLRY
+64 EPPADREERLRY

-82 CELLTCDMSL
+82 CELLTCDVSL
-92 INDKVGGDESLMNTL
+92 INDKVGGDESLLNTL
-107 YSFLEQKSALN
+107 YSYLEQTSPLN

-124 FSKAFGNLI
+124 FSKTFGNLI
-133 TRKTEQVIGFLKN
+133 TRKTEQVIGFLKK
-146 KEDFVGQV
+146 KEDFIGQV

-167 LRVISSVEP
+167 LRLISSVEP
-176 VCLRQEVLTWLNEE
+176 ACLRQEVLTWLNEE

-195 LVELIHPHS
+195 LIELIHPHS
-204 DSETQSN
+204 DSERQSN

-219 IRLSRDQASLLQET
+219 IRLGRDQASVLQET

-238 LLTTLELQQNVEAL
+238 LLTTLELQQSIEVL

-273 LTLLETRRPGVEQ
+273 LTLLETRRPCVEQ
-286 VIDLCSQGLE
+286 VIDPCSQGLE
-296 KSYTVNNSILMG
+296 KTYTVNNSILMG
-308 IQPHLKHFH
+308 IQTHLKHFH

-327 VMLTTMGVLEEP
+327 VMLTTMGILEEP
-339 FGNARLHASR
+339 FGNARLHGSK

-362 HLELCQLNM
+362 HHELCQLNM
-371 INLLLDLFFKFSW
+371 INLLLVITSCE
-384 NNFLHIQVEHCVSA
+384 IQYAVCLGHCNMIVCV
-398 ILNQTTPI
+398 
-406 GKTHDSPDQI
+406 
-416 QLETQDTQNSDKS
+416 QL
-429 DMFTCC
+429 
-435 DMMKH
+435 
-440 LLKDCRLVQRILDAW
+440 LRDCRLVQRILDAW
-455 EENDKTQEA
+455 EENDKIQEA

-500 ELPEDYKARWEQF
+500 GKLPEDYKERWEQF

-523 KNTADLVFSDYQ
+523 KNTADLVRFHTKTQVLKSSLISIFLLTQVFSDYQ

-563 TFDRITEIKFNL
+563 TFDRITEINFKL
-575 VDEGAS
+575 VDERTS

-617 KARSRFGLVTNAQK
+617 KARSRFIKHTHTHSHTKQPFSHKL
-631 SEADGGSRR
+631 D
-640 HLESPDMEWFPETK
+640 LEISPDPIKIDW
-654 QTQENTKNQEMDK
+654 KNYHH
-667 QSSDPQSPGWIAS
+667 QSGPGWIAS

-689 FTSIVMDTG
+689 FVSVAMDTG
-698 SSVWGSSTAQLS
+698 SGVWGSSNAQLS

-738 VDSENSNK
+738 VDSENPNK
-746 PSQNEEIK
+746 QSQNEE

-760 WNVCGARKA
+760 WSVCGARKA
-769 PLVASDSSSSESD
+769 PLVASDSSSSGSD
-782 SEEEEDRTNITESV
+782 SEEEEDRTNANQCI
-796 ATANAKDN
+796 ATANAKEG
-804 VKLSVDAKNEKAVF
+804 VKLSVDAKNKKAVF
-818 ISDTN
+818 I
-823 ARATGGMAT
+823 R
-832 DVIATGSI
+832 
-840 PGTQS
+840 
-845 PKEQKVTPVVTARN
+845 
-859 SVSPAAR
+859 
-866 LHPHDSCYSTHQM
+866 
-879 LKAVASCFQTR
+879 
-890 FLSLWHLP
+890 
-898 FSSVCRI
+898 
-905 VTWVLLV
+905 